1 MTKILNKET
10 GKYEPITRVE
20 DMTETSWAG
29 VVSCGG
35 DKAKLEKYY
44 KKSKERKQQI
54 LEVMNKEG
62 KTTIKEYNEIRTR
75 LFFS

>member
-44 KKSKERKQQI
+44 KKSKEKN
-54 LEVMNKEG
+54 NK
-62 KTTIKEYNEIRTR
+62 
-75 LFFS
+75 S